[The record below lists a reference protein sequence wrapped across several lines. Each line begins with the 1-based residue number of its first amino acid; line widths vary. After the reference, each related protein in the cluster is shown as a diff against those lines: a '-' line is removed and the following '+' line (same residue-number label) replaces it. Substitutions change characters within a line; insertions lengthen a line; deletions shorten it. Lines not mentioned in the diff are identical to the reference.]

1 MGNMKEVNIALVGLG
16 TVGSGVYKTIS
27 MQKSKI
33 EHKEGISLN
42 LKKVLALEYSIDI
55 PEAQKAKDFQ
65 KDIVEDASIDI
76 VIELIGGVH
85 PAREFIL
92 AALGAGKTVVTANKE
107 LLATHW
113 PQLNAAAKK
122 SGAGLYFEASVG
134 GGIPILRTI
143 WDSLQA
149 NDITS
154 VMGIINGT
162 TNYILT
168 KMEET
173 KASFESVLKEAQELG
188 MAEANPKSDV
198 EGLDAMYKLSILSS
212 MAFHAR
218 VPIEHI
224 YCEGITKIT
233 QEDIAYGKE
242 LGYTV
247 KLLAIGKKKGNTIE
261 ARVHPT
267 MIPVT
272 HPLASVRGAF
282 NAVFL
287 HGNIVDDIMLYGR
300 GAGDMPTASAVV
312 SDVIYAAGK
321 DVHRYTTFYN
331 EEMVSTELSF
341 ENNWESEFFLRIIAQ
356 DSPSVLAKISSVFG
370 KYNVSLAS
378 VMQKG
383 QNKDSVPLI
392 FITHKAKEISVKR
405 AINDIKYLPE
415 VLNVANV
422 IRVEK

>member
-1 MGNMKEVNIALVGLG
+1 MKQVNVALVGLG
-16 TVGSGVYKTIS
+16 TVGSGVYKTIM
-27 MQKSKI
+27 MQKDTI
-33 EHKEGISLN
+33 VHKEGIMLN
-42 LKKVLALEYSIDI
+42 LKKVLALQYAIDI
-55 PEAQKAKDFQ
+55 PEEMKARDFY
-65 KDIVEDASIDI
+65 KDIIDDDSITI
-76 VIELIGGVH
+76 VIELIGGVN
-85 PAREFIL
+85 PAKEFIL
-92 AALGAGKTVVTANKE
+92 AALNAGKTVVTANKE
-107 LLATHW
+107 LLAQHW
-113 PQLNAAAKK
+113 PELNGAAKAT
-122 SGAGLYFEASVG
+122 GAGLYFEASVG

-168 KMEET
+168 KMEED
-173 KASFESVLKEAQELG
+173 KASFKDVLTEAQQLG

-218 VPIEHI
+218 VPVEFIH
-224 YCEGITKIT
+224 CEGITSIT

-247 KLLAIGKKKGNTIE
+247 KLLAIGKKTGKTIE

-282 NAVFL
+282 NAIFL
-287 HGNIVDDIMLYGR
+287 HGNIVDDVMLYGR

-312 SDVIYAAGK
+312 SDVIYAAGREQ
-321 DVHRYTTFYN
+321 HRYTTFYN
-331 EEMVSTELSF
+331 EYDVSTELSF
-341 ENNWESEFFLRIIAQ
+341 ENNWESAFFLRIIAQ
-356 DSPSVLAKISSVFG
+356 DSPGVLAKIASVFG
-370 KYNVSLAS
+370 KYGVSIAS

-383 QNKDSVPLI
+383 QSEDSVPLI
-392 FITHKAKEISVKR
+392 FITHKAKEISFKR
-405 AINDIKYLPE
+405 AVDDIKYLPE
-415 VLNVANV
+415 VLSVANT
-422 IRVEK
+422 IRVEN